1 MEKVNIYYLLVLKM
15 INETYDTFFLAT
27 VIPVT
32 TTQRKTEQDRLTPIS
47 VNSGLVETQKQVVVE
62 LLA

>member
-32 TTQRKTEQDRLTPIS
+32 TTQRKTEQDRLTP
-47 VNSGLVETQKQVVVE
+47 L
-62 LLA
+62 